1 MLKEKKEELLLKI
14 NNNTITIDDLIENL
28 EIFDMNDK
36 DIVKDIVN
44 RNGYFLVLGNNDIR
58 KDEEIVLKSIS
69 NLMDKTDYQNI
80 FKFINKDLINNKD
93 FLIKEI
99 VLTESAIILDYVD
112 EEVFEDREFMIK
124 AEAIDRT
131 DDVSKHISKTF
142 EDDKDFL
149 YQMEL
154 LGGICCL
161 EFASPKLR
169 DDKDF
174 VINMINLYSGNVEF
188 ASDRLKDDF
197 DIILLA
203 VSRNG
208 NNLLEASSRLRKKEE
223 IVIEAIKND
232 LWLDDD
238 KEELLIDKDLRK
250 NENVMITAIKA
261 NPYTYNA
268 IDEELNTREFN
279 SKIVKILEKEINYKI
294 LDTSDDKEYIKK
306 ASNILEKINQKTK
319 IKEL

>member
-1 MLKEKKEELLLKI
+1 MLEEKKRELLEKI
-14 NNNTITIDDLIENL
+14 DNNSITIDDLIENL
-28 EIFDMNDK
+28 EIFDLNDK
-36 DIVKDIVN
+36 DIVKNIVN
-44 RNGYFLVLGNNDIR
+44 RNGYYLILGNNDIR
-58 KDEEIVLKSIS
+58 KDEEIVLKAIS
-69 NLMDKTDYQNI
+69 NLMDKTDYKNI

-142 EDDKDFL
+142 ENDKDFL

-161 EFASPKLR
+161 EFASPELR
-169 DDKDF
+169 NNKDF
-174 VINMINLYSGNVEF
+174 VINMIKLYSGNVEF
-188 ASDRLKDDF
+188 ASERLKDDY

-203 VSRNG
+203 VSKNG
-208 NNLLEASSRLRKKEE
+208 NNLLEASSTLRKNEE
-223 IVIEAIKND
+223 IVIKAIEND

-238 KEELLIDKDLRK
+238 KEELLIDKELRK
-250 NENVMITAIKA
+250 NENVMIKAIKE

-268 IDEELNTREFN
+268 IDEELNTKKFN
-279 SKIVKILEKEINYKI
+279 SKVVKILEKEINYKI
-294 LDTSDDKEYIKK
+294 LDTSNDQEYIKK